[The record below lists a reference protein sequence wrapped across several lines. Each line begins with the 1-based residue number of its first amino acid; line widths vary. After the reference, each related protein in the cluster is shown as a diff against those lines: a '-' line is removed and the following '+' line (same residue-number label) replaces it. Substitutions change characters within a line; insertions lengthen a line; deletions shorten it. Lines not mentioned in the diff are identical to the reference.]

1 MVAMSGAPGILLGF
15 FAGTVVMVA
24 VIAALLRG
32 GSDWVD
38 FAAIALVVAVA
49 GLLLLAVLREADEQE
64 PPADD

>member
-1 MVAMSGAPGILLGF
+1 MVAMSGAPGLLLGF